1 MPSLRRTH
9 DSSRRRGLRGCAE
22 LERPG
27 TSGKASGTWPGPR
40 DGEYPGHLKQRLADT
55 MLAERDTAVQL
66 ARHLDADLGL
76 LARACGDD
84 AAAARCASVARCL
97 AAVVKCAPFA
107 SGAIPGLASRFVD
120 SLQAARPAVSDG
132 DAWDDLGHDLGGA
145 VVRAVPFDDAFPDA
159 FGALAQRYA
168 AAAAEALDSFAAED
182 ASTAGRR
189 RAAKRARK
197 HCDRFAHLLERC
209 LQNREREASLVLDA
223 LVVHQRC
230 AGPLRPL
237 KSAADKA
244 RKALRAALAARPP
257 IPGDDAKEGARVDE
271 CRSKLCKALS
281 RVAAFSRRPEA
292 PRLAA
297 VESDDAADYGFF
309 LDAALLDPDGAKCFD
324 GCAPA
329 SSRGDCWRF
338 LAARGRPVVATRG
351 ENADA
356 AAAAKADY
364 DDCADAVLDAL
375 CARTWA
381 LLLAPLARPRAR
393 YTPPAVEVAVDE
405 RRDAA
410 ARQQGR
416 LRRLAREPAGDAA
429 AAAAA
434 GGRFG
439 DGAYHAEARPA
450 RQRPRRSPGGL
461 RRLRALAAVHRVGL
475 GDGDG
480 CDQLAAWRAEVLG
493 EAARWL
499 EAPAASLRGRHGA
512 PRAELAARLADPAA
526 PACALDLGAELAARC
541 RAALGDARDAAAALD
556 ATPHDG
562 DARRARRALSRWPS
576 GTTPRAPRR
585 RPRAP
590 RRRVRGVRA
599 RVPLRRGPGDSG
611 QGSGARGPFWGGGAA
626 ALERLRRRGDVG
638 FARPL
643 STSGD
648 ARRRRRTRAV
658 DAGRHARVRAA
669 LAAACRR
676 NGDASVADGLR
687 AAVAARGAAADDWRL
702 RFGAPLVA
710 YEAAKA
716 NPGIPARS
724 PRASTPRSTR
734 PRASAVE
741 SWAGVHAV
749 VVRAREARRDR
760 KSHADDMDAP
770 SSPGAAL
777 HAASA
782 APASGWARAARDA
795 DAAGELALGA
805 RTRSLLR
812 GAELCVDD
820 LQQIATLPDDR
831 WRAALNKAVVRRL
844 EDAAL
849 VLKRELRQSVLEV
862 KGGESSEPVSK
873 ERLDELVDVA
883 CLKRKC
889 VAAPAR
895 RALEK
900 AAEALLR
907 ADAPGPGG
915 RDPYGDAF
923 DRKARAA
930 VDAARSCLDDP
941 PRPAVLA
948 YVKRVLKQVDKK
960 KAAAADGDDD
970 DDDAVDS
977 FRAALD
983 AFGELRGDARA
994 DAGWEAETVAP
1005 RLSDGQLLDA
1015 VADDRRG
1022 ASASEHDCEVHFPVS
1037 GGDGGFCRVAR
1048 LVEHVVPLNSKTRP
1062 KKLTFACGD
1071 GSRRSFLLKGA
1082 EDVHLDE
1089 RVMQLLTTIREAVA
1103 LAAKGGFAPHVSTY
1117 AVLPLSRSSGLI
1129 EWVPQTRPLID
1140 LYRDATWSRG
1150 LTSAIAERQAKLT
1163 KNGEE
1168 PEKPEASSKR
1178 SRASKKKRGRRAA
1191 EADDDDRP
1199 DDRTAR
1205 ELQYEALPKGFHAEL
1220 TKRGVDASAPRQ
1232 QWDAAAVRASY
1243 DALARD
1249 APRDMVERELARW
1262 SEGGDDWCAR
1272 RRTYAARLGGSC
1284 VANYALGLGDRHL
1297 ENVLLDVRDGSVVDV
1312 DWGVCFDAGTRLRVP
1327 EAVPFR
1333 LTPALRF
1340 PLGPAG
1346 CAAGPFAAAARKT
1359 ARALGGPAGAAVLE
1373 LLEVVANDARVEWR
1387 ATLGHGKRLKGP
1399 EDGQGAPAA
1408 PHHDRFA
1415 TLALSAARCFEQR
1428 RKLVADGLHRGD
1440 VLAAA
1445 LDARSAAL
1453 DALAVAQGGH
1463 GDAGAQAP
1471 GEVARTSARRRGL
1484 QAGERPARGGGA
1496 RHAGRGA
1503 GAPGLGG
1510 RPRGALGRRARGASA
1525 AATRS
1530 ALLASPRRAVVGELN
1545 KRGAVLLAAGSVST
1559 ADGSNAPP
1567 LPLGQLREIFARQGS
1582 KRVIQLR
1589 FNMSVPRARVQ
1600 KRIHAPF
1607 REMIARPKISANE
1620 WKTAE
1625 I

>member
-1 MPSLRRTH
+1 
-9 DSSRRRGLRGCAE
+9 
-22 LERPG
+22 
-27 TSGKASGTWPGPR
+27 
-40 DGEYPGHLKQRLADT
+40 
-55 MLAERDTAVQL
+55 
-66 ARHLDADLGL
+66 
-76 LARACGDD
+76 
-84 AAAARCASVARCL
+84 
-97 AAVVKCAPFA
+97 
-107 SGAIPGLASRFVD
+107 
-120 SLQAARPAVSDG
+120 
-132 DAWDDLGHDLGGA
+132 
-145 VVRAVPFDDAFPDA
+145 
-159 FGALAQRYA
+159 
-168 AAAAEALDSFAAED
+168 
-182 ASTAGRR
+182 
-189 RAAKRARK
+189 
-197 HCDRFAHLLERC
+197 
-209 LQNREREASLVLDA
+209 
-223 LVVHQRC
+223 
-230 AGPLRPL
+230 
-237 KSAADKA
+237 
-244 RKALRAALAARPP
+244 
-257 IPGDDAKEGARVDE
+257 
-271 CRSKLCKALS
+271 
-281 RVAAFSRRPEA
+281 
-292 PRLAA
+292 
-297 VESDDAADYGFF
+297 
-309 LDAALLDPDGAKCFD
+309 
-324 GCAPA
+324 
-329 SSRGDCWRF
+329 
-338 LAARGRPVVATRG
+338 
-351 ENADA
+351 
-356 AAAAKADY
+356 
-364 DDCADAVLDAL
+364 
-375 CARTWA
+375 
-381 LLLAPLARPRAR
+381 
-393 YTPPAVEVAVDE
+393 
-405 RRDAA
+405 
-410 ARQQGR
+410 
-416 LRRLAREPAGDAA
+416 
-429 AAAAA
+429 
-434 GGRFG
+434 
-439 DGAYHAEARPA
+439 
-450 RQRPRRSPGGL
+450 
-461 RRLRALAAVHRVGL
+461 
-475 GDGDG
+475 
-480 CDQLAAWRAEVLG
+480 
-493 EAARWL
+493 
-499 EAPAASLRGRHGA
+499 
-512 PRAELAARLADPAA
+512 
-526 PACALDLGAELAARC
+526 
-541 RAALGDARDAAAALD
+541 
-556 ATPHDG
+556 
-562 DARRARRALSRWPS
+562 
-576 GTTPRAPRR
+576 
-585 RPRAP
+585 
-590 RRRVRGVRA
+590 
-599 RVPLRRGPGDSG
+599 
-611 QGSGARGPFWGGGAA
+611 
-626 ALERLRRRGDVG
+626 
-638 FARPL
+638 
-643 STSGD
+643 
-648 ARRRRRTRAV
+648 
-658 DAGRHARVRAA
+658 
-669 LAAACRR
+669 
-676 NGDASVADGLR
+676 
-687 AAVAARGAAADDWRL
+687 
-702 RFGAPLVA
+702 
-710 YEAAKA
+710 
-716 NPGIPARS
+716 
-724 PRASTPRSTR
+724 
-734 PRASAVE
+734 
-741 SWAGVHAV
+741 
-749 VVRAREARRDR
+749 
-760 KSHADDMDAP
+760 MDAP

-782 APASGWARAARDA
+782 APASGWARARRLTLRA
-795 DAAGELALGA
+795 ELALGG
-805 RTRSLLR
+805 R
-812 GAELCVDD
+812 GA
-820 LQQIATLPDDR
+820 
-831 WRAALNKAVVRRL
+831 
-844 EDAAL
+844 
-849 VLKRELRQSVLEV
+849 
-862 KGGESSEPVSK
+862 
-873 ERLDELVDVA
+873 
-883 CLKRKC
+883 
-889 VAAPAR
+889 
-895 RALEK
+895 
-900 AAEALLR
+900 
-907 ADAPGPGG
+907 G
-915 RDPYGDAF
+915 RPRPHGDAF

-1191 EADDDDRP
+1191 EHDDDDRP

-1243 DALARD
+1243 DALASD

-1297 ENVLLDVRDGSVVDV
+1297 ENVLLDVRDGSVVDA

-1453 DALAVAQGGH
+1453 DALAA
-1463 GDAGAQAP
+1463 A
-1471 GEVARTSARRRGL
+1471 L
-1484 QAGERPARGGGA
+1484 
-1496 RHAGRGA
+1496 GRF
-1503 GAPGLGG
+1503 
-1510 RPRGALGRRARGASA
+1510 GRRARDDDLLNDGARLAREAFEARKRHRAATSSLFSNPFFPTPQSAWGASTDGAAAFASGAERLRAKADEPSDEDEEKALRALEDQVAAFRSSLGTRRSRRGRAGGAGRSPFVAAAGDADSGDAVLAKALSLEADRSRDGARHWRDLAIRALETSSGDDGDAWRACVAVVESEAPDDATLLRADAFFDPVVSGLRDVDGEAAARGALRSTRSWSSSSRATLNRSAGRAAARDAYDAAVDAFASRHCRSLVHATFEARA
-1525 AATRS
+1525 AATRDDATLDAVARRAAAAERLDGGGALRAAESLETSTRSLRRGRRS
-1530 ALLASPRRAVVGELN
+1530 AAVDWLEDAKKAVTGALDLDADAAVADEGDDGRSEAAGKRARFYELERSDVKVVEAFSRDECAKVAVALDDLGAFADGAAATKTTQPYYKQRVDDATKKFALAVRDADAREADFAPDRAGQRSFRDGDVRPDFLRLLASDLRAEDRPAGYVRVLAARLLRLAARSRRTALDALRVDADDPAPPQKTKAEAADIALESA
-1545 KRGAVLLAAGSVST
+1545 RGKIAAFSRDGDAEIARLVDVATDPAVLCHMYEGW
-1559 ADGSNAPP
+1559 APW
-1567 LPLGQLREIFARQGS
+1567 
-1582 KRVIQLR
+1582 V
-1589 FNMSVPRARVQ
+1589 
-1600 KRIHAPF
+1600 
-1607 REMIARPKISANE
+1607 
-1620 WKTAE
+1620 
-1625 I
+1625 